1 MKYLAVLAAFGTL
14 ALASQSNAQP
24 SPAGFRVAQM
34 CTAAIRSN
42 CQARFAQCR
51 AAASNDQT
59 CRLERDACLSANFC
73 R

>member
-1 MKYLAVLAAFGTL
+1 MKSFTMLAALGTL
-14 ALASQSNAQP
+14 ALTSQANAQP

-34 CTAAIRSN
+34 CTPAIRAN
-42 CQARFAQCR
+42 CTARFTQCK

-73 R
+73 K

>member
-1 MKYLAVLAAFGTL
+1 MKYFAVLATFGTL
-14 ALASQSNAQP
+14 VLASHANAQP

-34 CTAAIRSN
+34 CTPAIRAN
-42 CQARFAQCR
+42 CQARFTQCK

-73 R
+73 K